1 MPVDVSLSEMNK
13 FCYSIVC
20 EGNTESLRSVEAKY
34 PTRSFYYEKTGS
46 WGVVY
51 LLIEGE

>member
-1 MPVDVSLSEMNK
+1 MPVDVSLSEMHK

-46 WGVVY
+46 
-51 LLIEGE
+51 

>member
-1 MPVDVSLSEMNK
+1 MPVDVSLCETHK
-13 FCYSIVC
+13 FCYSMVC
-20 EGNTESLRSVEAKY
+20 EGNTESLGSVEVKY
-34 PTRSFYYEKTGS
+34 PTRNFYYEKGGS